1 MGVVDQTGK
10 EVIPAKYLSVGVF
23 NIFGYA
29 KVRENI
35 SINRKVNCGQS
46 NPCIEKEN
54 LPFYYFIDKNGVQ
67 RSNYFENINDWDD
80 NEDYFIDEI
89 NKRDEIVRKKDMHVI
104 YQSKGNTRLSIDAN
118 RYKSSDYFIKE
129 SRNNGKKDLVDIKGH
144 HLTNFLYED
153 V

>member
-1 MGVVDQTGK
+1 MTDSADINNLQEKYMIIGTFQKSHDEAETRRARVLKRENNQWGFIDQAGK

-29 KVRENI
+29 KIRENI
-35 SINRKVNCGQS
+35 SLTRKVNCGQP

-80 NEDYFIDEI
+80 NEDYFIGEI
-89 NKRDEIVRKKDMHVI
+89 NKRNEINCQKKRYACD
-104 YQSKGNTRLSIDAN
+104 LS
-118 RYKSSDYFIKE
+118 
-129 SRNNGKKDLVDIKGH
+129 V
-144 HLTNFLYED
+144 
-153 V
+153 